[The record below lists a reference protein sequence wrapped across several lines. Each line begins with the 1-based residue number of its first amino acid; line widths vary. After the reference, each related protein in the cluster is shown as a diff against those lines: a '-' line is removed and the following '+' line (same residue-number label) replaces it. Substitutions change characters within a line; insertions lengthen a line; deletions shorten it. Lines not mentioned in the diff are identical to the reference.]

1 MITRYELLSTRQLV
15 NANGIVE
22 VKYDWEQLKDADSM
36 FNSKMGYESRGE
48 LIVFF
53 LI

>member
-1 MITRYELLSTRQLV
+1 M
-15 NANGIVE
+15 AGNGW
-22 VKYDWEQLKDADSM
+22 KTADSM
-36 FNSKMGYESRGE
+36 FNSKMGYGSRGE